1 MCLFQ
6 TVPTSQVIAAIERW
20 PQMST
25 AASAAPAPPPPI
37 PNQELM
43 STFPAGS
50 GEDQP
55 SRYVI
60 SIVSVTELDFCF
72 TTALMSVREM
82 QEARKRIS
90 CLLLVATEGPGAC
103 WQKIISSFHTN
114 KIKKLADLLPSCLSG
129 NPLKTAELFWQ
140 QH

>member
-20 PQMST
+20 LQMST
-25 AASAAPAPPPPI
+25 AASAAPQPPH

-50 GEDQP
+50 GKDQP

-60 SIVSVTELDFCF
+60 SIVSVTELEFCF

-82 QEARKRIS
+82 HEARKRIS
-90 CLLLVATEGPGAC
+90 RLLLVATEGPGAC

>member
-25 AASAAPAPPPPI
+25 AASAAPPAPPT

-50 GEDQP
+50 GKDQP

-72 TTALMSVREM
+72 TTSLMSVREM
-82 QEARKRIS
+82 HEARKRIS
-90 CLLLVATEGPGAC
+90 RFVARGDGGPGCVLAEDN
-103 WQKIISSFHTN
+103 QQFSHKQD
-114 KIKKLADLLPSCLSG
+114 KKS
-129 NPLKTAELFWQ
+129 
-140 QH
+140 